1 MSNLFWQEKTL
12 NEMSQDEWESLC
24 DGCGLCCLHKLED
37 EDSNEVFYT
46 DVACKLLDIHRCRC
60 TNYPQRQSLVDDCL
74 MLSTENIDQFHWL
87 PQTCAYR
94 LLATGQP
101 LFDWHPL
108 ISGNNESVHD
118 AGISIR
124 NRAFPESNV
133 KNNDLE
139 NHIIH
144 WVK

>member
-1 MSNLFWQEKTL
+1 MSNQFWQEKTL

-37 EDSNEVFYT
+37 EDSGEVFYT
-46 DVACKLLDIHRCRC
+46 DVACKLLDIHQCRC

-74 MLSTENIDQFHWL
+74 ILSTENIDQFHWL

-94 LLATGQP
+94 LVAAGQP

-124 NRAFPESNV
+124 NRAFAESKV
-133 KNNDLE
+133 KNSDLE
-139 NHIIH
+139 DHIIH